1 MFEPHHIL
9 IAVAATLICVAML
22 VAYAVDIED

>member
-1 MFEPHHIL
+1 MFEPIHIL
-9 IAVAATLICVAML
+9 STVAITLICVAML